1 MAFMLVEG
9 FLKHL
14 AATRFFAL
22 ELLNGCTN
30 VFNGGRFVVFGIA
43 DDGLELG
50 IYLKCRFAA
59 RAAHFHQFT
68 FSFGHTA
75 DISRFQ
81 VGSPEGNWP

>member
-1 MAFMLVEG
+1 MLVEG
-9 FLKHL
+9 LLKHL
-14 AATRFFAL
+14 AAPRFFAL
-22 ELLNGCTN
+22 ELLNGCAN
-30 VFNGGRFVVFGIA
+30 ILNGWRLLVFGIA

-50 IYLKCRFAA
+50 IYLKCCFAA

-81 VGSPEGNWP
+81 AGSPE